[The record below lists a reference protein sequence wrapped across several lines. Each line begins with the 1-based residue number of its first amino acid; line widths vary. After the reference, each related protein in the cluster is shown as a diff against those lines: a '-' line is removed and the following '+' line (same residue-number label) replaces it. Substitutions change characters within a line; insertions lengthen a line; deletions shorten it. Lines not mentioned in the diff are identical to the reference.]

1 MELKNYMETLVWQY
15 LPDVLASHRDVC
27 TCQHCRFDI
36 AALALNFLPPRY
48 VVTNKGQTMA
58 KVKSLDQ
65 QFYVDIV
72 TALTNAITIVKSRPH
87 HNRVDE

>member
-15 LPDVLASHRDVC
+15 LPDVLASHRDAC
-27 TCQHCRFDI
+27 TCQHCRYDV

-48 VVTNKGQTMA
+48 VVTAKGQTLA

-72 TALTNAITIVKSRPH
+72 TALTNAITLVKSRPH